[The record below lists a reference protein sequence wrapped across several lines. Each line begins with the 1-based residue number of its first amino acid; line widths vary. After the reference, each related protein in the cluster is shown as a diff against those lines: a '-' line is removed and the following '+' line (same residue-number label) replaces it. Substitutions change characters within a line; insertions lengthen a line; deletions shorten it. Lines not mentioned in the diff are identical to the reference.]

1 MKRKGYH
8 RSYKREKRKEK
19 AEAEEK
25 QKADFCIYCY
35 GYHYDDQADDEDLVK
50 CSDQG
55 CKRWFHESCTG
66 CFGKGVDAFK
76 CDAHKTVS

>member
-1 MKRKGYH
+1 M
-8 RSYKREKRKEK
+8 KEK